1 MSANCFEFRQNL
13 FKLNIKKN
21 KKIFDMCFKTKILK
35 INITSEKKLKKIICW
50 WLIATTLH
58 HVINDSV

>member
-21 KKIFDMCFKTKILK
+21 KNFFDMCFKTKILK
-35 INITSEKKLKKIICW
+35 INITSEKKLKK
-50 WLIATTLH
+50 LY
-58 HVINDSV
+58 VGG